1 MEQIAESGAAEVSA
15 ICDAAPHIAAETAKS
30 FPGAELAG
38 SFDELLDAGL
48 DGIVIAT
55 PSAMHASQSIRAL
68 EKGIAVFCQKPLG
81 RTEQEVREV
90 VRSAERAN
98 RLLGVDLSYRYTTAM
113 QQIYAQLRNGS
124 VGEVFAAELVFHNAY
139 GPDKPWF
146 YDPKLAGGGC
156 VMDLGIH
163 LIDLALWVLDFPE
176 VRNVSASLFAQ
187 GKPLARAHDRV
198 EDYAIATL
206 ELSSGAVAQIACS
219 WKLQAGTDAIIEA
232 NFYGTRGG
240 LSFHNVNGS
249 FYDFVAEKYNGTA
262 RETLAVPPDA
272 WGRRAAVRWAEQLA
286 AGSGFDPE
294 TNRIVSVARTMDA
307 IYATCSAHQIAA

>member
-1 MEQIAESGAAEVSA
+1 MERIAESAVAEVAA
-15 ICDAAPHIAAETAKS
+15 ICDAVPEVAAEAAKS
-30 FPGAELAG
+30 FPGADLAG

-48 DGIVIAT
+48 DGMVIAT

-68 EKGIAVFCQKPLG
+68 ERGIAVFCQKPLG
-81 RTEQEVREV
+81 RNEHEVREV
-90 VRSAERAN
+90 IRAAERAD

-113 QQIYAQLRNGS
+113 QQIYAQVRH
-124 VGEVFAAELVFHNAY
+124 GEVGDIFAAELVFHNAY
-139 GPDKPWF
+139 GPDKSWF
-146 YDPKLAGGGC
+146 YDAKLAGGGC

-176 VRNVSASLFAQ
+176 VRNVSASLFAE
-187 GKPLARAHDRV
+187 GKPLARTRERV

-206 ELSSGAVAQIACS
+206 ELSSGAVVQIACS
-219 WKLQAGTDAIIEA
+219 WKLNAGTDAIIEA

-272 WGRRAAVRWAEQLA
+272 WGGRAAVRWAEQLA
-286 AGSGFDPE
+286 AGSGFDRE
-294 TNRIVSVARTMDA
+294 ISRIILVASTMDA
-307 IYATCSAHQIAA
+307 IYATCSAQQIAA